1 MTQTR
6 VTVMGLGHFGGG
18 AGVTRWLVQQREC
31 RVLLTDLAAAEQLA
45 DSLDSI
51 RDLIDAGA
59 VALRLGGH
67 EESDFR
73 STDLVV
79 ANPAVPRPWE
89 NRFLNAAREAG
100 VPITTEI
107 ELLIDSLPDRQ
118 RIIGVT
124 GTAGKST
131 TSAMI
136 HHVLRACFGAA
147 RLGGNIGGSLLGA
160 EIGADEWVVL
170 ELSSA
175 MLWWMGAGSQGGMA
189 SRFASLGTPSPGSA
203 GEGRGGGES
212 SVIAANAGIQS
223 ESHARAPLRKASA
236 SRLTGEDAWSPHIA
250 VITNFSDNHADW
262 HGSLDH
268 YRECKQRLLAGQR
281 AGDHAILGPGLRD
294 WPTNRGVNRLDLV
307 GDDPRLAG
315 INLLIPGRHNRLNA
329 MMAAEA
335 CRAAGVAFERAIA
348 ALADFRGLPH
358 RLELVSQT
366 PDGRRYYNDSKCTT
380 PAAAALAV
388 ESFDHPGRLHVIVG
402 GYDKKAD
409 LAPLA
414 ALGSRVARLYAIGA
428 VGERIHALAPPG
440 TCLHCRTLD
449 VAVKSA
455 MARMKAGDILLLSPG
470 CASWDQFTNFE
481 QRGERFTKLVQERIG
496 AA

>member
-1 MTQTR
+1 MTQQR

-18 AGVTRWLVQQREC
+18 VGVTRWLVQRCGC
-31 RVLLTDLAAAEQLA
+31 RVLLTDLASADQLA
-45 DSLDSI
+45 DSLESV
-51 RDLIDAGA
+51 RDLVDAGQ
-59 VALRLGGH
+59 VTLVLGGH
-67 EESDFR
+67 EERDFR
-73 STDLVV
+73 ETDLVV

-100 VPITTEI
+100 AEITTEI
-107 ELLIDSLPDRQ
+107 ELLIDSLPDRD

-136 HHVLRACFGAA
+136 HHILRAHCGAA
-147 RLGGNIGGSLLGA
+147 HLGGNIGGSLLGV
-160 EIGADEWVVL
+160 EIGAEEWVVL

-175 MLWWMGAGSQGGMA
+175 MLWWLGGAGTADDRAPLRKAFA
-189 SRFASLGTPSPGSA
+189 SRLTEGTPSPGSA
-203 GEGRGGGES
+203 GEGGGGGDFS
-212 SVIAANAGIQS
+212 T
-223 ESHARAPLRKASA
+223 SHARAPLRKASA
-236 SRLTGEDAWSPHIA
+236 SRLTKTHKWSPHVA

-268 YRECKQRLLAGQR
+268 YRASKQHLLAHQHP
-281 AGDHAILGPGLRD
+281 GDHAILGPGLRD
-294 WPTNRGVNRLDLV
+294 WPTSEGVERTDIAADDL
-307 GDDPRLAG
+307 RFAG
-315 INLLIPGRHNRLNA
+315 ISLLIPGGHNRLNA
-329 MMAAEA
+329 LMAAEA
-335 CRAAGVAFERAIA
+335 CRAAGVPFDESIA

-358 RLELVSQT
+358 RLELVAQT
-366 PDGRRYYNDSKCTT
+366 KDGRRFYNDSKCTT

-388 ESFDHPGRLHVIVG
+388 ESFDDPARLHLIVG

-414 ALGSRVARLYAIGA
+414 ALGERVARLYAIGA
-428 VGERIHALAPPG
+428 VGERIHDLAPTG

-449 VAVKSA
+449 VAVRSA
-455 MARMKAGDILLLSPG
+455 MARMEAGDILLLSPG

-481 QRGERFTKLVQERIG
+481 QRGQRFIQLVRERLDS
-496 AA
+496 